1 MGGRTKIM
9 KTVQQLLQIKGST
22 VWTIDANATVFDA
35 LQILAEKEIG
45 ALAVLENGQLA
56 GIVSERDYARKVDLK
71 GGTSRTTFVKD
82 IMTRKVLYVRP
93 DQTVEECMVLMTEKR
108 IRHIPVLK
116 DDEMVGIISIGDVVK
131 EMLSEQ
137 GFLIRQL
144 ENYITGFR
152 DLA

>member
-1 MGGRTKIM
+1 M

-45 ALAVLENGQLA
+45 ALAVLESGDLA

-71 GGTSRTTFVKD
+71 GVTSRMTLVKE

-93 DQTVEECMVLMTEKR
+93 DQTVEECMALMTEKR

-116 DDEMVGIISIGDVVK
+116 EGEMVGIISIGDVVK
-131 EMLSEQ
+131 EILSEQ

-152 DLA
+152 DLT

>member
-1 MGGRTKIM
+1 M

-22 VWTIDANATVFDA
+22 VWTVEANATVFDA
-35 LQILAEKEIG
+35 LKILAEKEIG
-45 ALAVLENGQLA
+45 ALAVLEDGRLA
-56 GIVSERDYARKVDLK
+56 GIVSERDYARKVDLQ
-71 GGTSRTTFVKD
+71 GTSSRMTLVKD

-93 DQTVEECMVLMTEKR
+93 DQTVEECMALMTEKR

-116 DDEMVGIISIGDVVK
+116 GEEMVGIISIGDVVK

-152 DLA
+152 DHA